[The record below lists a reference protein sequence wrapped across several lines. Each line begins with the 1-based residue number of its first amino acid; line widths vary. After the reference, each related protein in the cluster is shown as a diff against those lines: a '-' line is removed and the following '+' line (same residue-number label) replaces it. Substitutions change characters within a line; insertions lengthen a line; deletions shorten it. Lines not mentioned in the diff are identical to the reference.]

1 MSDPDWVAF
10 PDEKLLEMRICDL
23 GVSIEGTELE
33 QRIITFGERYTS
45 LGKSF
50 AWTFTRQELER
61 RLREPALQIDSMPV
75 SIAA

>member
-33 QRIITFGERYTS
+33 QRIAQVNAEIEGAR
-45 LGKSF
+45 
-50 AWTFTRQELER
+50 A
-61 RLREPALQIDSMPV
+61 
-75 SIAA
+75 